1 MAEEAR
7 LIAEKEEQERLER
20 EQKEEEER
28 LRLELKVRSGFV
40 KFGWCKTQ
48 PQSFTELHG
57 SEIRSLNN
65 RVNVFL
71 CDRTGSAER
80 MS

>member
-7 LIAEKEEQERLER
+7 LIADREEQERLGR

-28 LRLELKVRSGFV
+28 LRLELKVRFSLVRFCGS
-40 KFGWCKTQ
+40 KAQ
-48 PQSFTELHG
+48 PIKMYLS
-57 SEIRSLNN
+57 
-65 RVNVFL
+65 VN
-71 CDRTGSAER
+71 RTGSAER